1 LRVSKY
7 REKTACLILMAYGQD
22 ANFSASAS
30 WHDFQMQDQ
39 SVYYYVETVCE
50 MDLDDIDDGTL
61 IQNQLEE

>member
-1 LRVSKY
+1 
-7 REKTACLILMAYGQD
+7 MAYGQY